1 MDIYATG
8 YISEILHV
16 RVREKAWPSFRF
28 QSVFCWLNMKKSFVY
43 ECTFQ
48 SQEFTVIDGLIE
60 RLTDWLNNQPTHF

>member
-8 YISEILHV
+8 YVSEILHV

-28 QSVFCWLNMKKSFVY
+28 QSVFCLLNLKKSFVY

-48 SQEFTVIDGLIE
+48 SQECAVIDGLIKW
-60 RLTDWLNNQPTHF
+60 LTD